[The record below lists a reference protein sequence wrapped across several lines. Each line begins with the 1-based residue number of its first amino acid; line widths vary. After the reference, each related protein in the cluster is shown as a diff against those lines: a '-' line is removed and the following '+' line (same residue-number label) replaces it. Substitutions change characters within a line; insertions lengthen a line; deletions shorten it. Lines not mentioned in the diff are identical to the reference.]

1 MVDWP
6 LTPVDYINEQS
17 TTQLLGDVVGYV
29 RTIDHLRNVGPKQ
42 VMLYKLTLSLLD
54 KKVADV
60 AAFGDMAQY
69 AEDSDLSSGQKIRMT
84 NLKCVIY
91 KEERYRVGDCNY
103 QLQLTALST
112 IEDLGQSDN
121 VDIVNPQL
129 YIDLTF
135 SQLHTTPQSTQ
146 ISVEC
151 YDDSLIA
158 ERNGQSFN
166 MDNVFGTP
174 KKRVSTKADDEPLPK
189 IQNVEISASPSNSQL
204 TEHQCSTVSLDDQPS
219 TSAESLEL
227 ALASQSIASTI
238 PLEQQNST
246 PMETLKPPQPMK
258 QLRSYKTTKKQQD

>member
-54 KKVADV
+54 KK
-60 AAFGDMAQY
+60 
-69 AEDSDLSSGQKIRMT
+69 KIRMT

-166 MDNVFGTP
+166 MENVFGTP

-258 QLRSYKTTKKQQD
+258 QLRSYKTTKKHQD